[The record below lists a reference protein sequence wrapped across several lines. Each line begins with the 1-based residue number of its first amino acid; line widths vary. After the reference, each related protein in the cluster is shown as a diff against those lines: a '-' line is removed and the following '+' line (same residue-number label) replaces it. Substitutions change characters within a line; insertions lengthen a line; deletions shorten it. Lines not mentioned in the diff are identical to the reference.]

1 MNPSPFKQTYYSG
14 LIMFSIPLFLLLLI
28 GIFSFDYSR
37 KDKSYEEP
45 KKVIETK
52 IVTKIVY
59 DTVRVEKPKQKPLPK
74 VVNEPKKVDTNII
87 KDSL

>member
-1 MNPSPFKQTYYSG
+1 MNPNPFKQTYYYG
-14 LIMFSIPLFLLLLI
+14 LIMFSIPVFILLLV
-28 GIFSFDYSR
+28 GIFTFSYGR
-37 KDKSYEEP
+37 KDESYVEP
-45 KKVIETK
+45 KKVVETK

-59 DTVRVEKPKQKPLPK
+59 DTVRVEKQKQKTTPK

>member
-1 MNPSPFKQTYYSG
+1 MNPNPFKQTYYYG
-14 LIMFSIPLFLLLLI
+14 LIMFSIPVFILLLV
-28 GIFSFDYSR
+28 GIFTFSYGR
-37 KDKSYEEP
+37 KDESYVEP
-45 KKVIETK
+45 KKVVETK

-59 DTVRVEKPKQKPLPK
+59 DTVRVEKQKTTPK

>member
-1 MNPSPFKQTYYSG
+1 
-14 LIMFSIPLFLLLLI
+14 MFSIPVFILLLV
-28 GIFSFDYSR
+28 GIFTFSYGR
-37 KDKSYEEP
+37 KDESYVEP
-45 KKVIETK
+45 KKVVETK

-59 DTVRVEKPKQKPLPK
+59 DTVRVEKQKTTPK

>member
-1 MNPSPFKQTYYSG
+1 MKPSPFKQTYYFG
-14 LIMFSIPLFLLLLI
+14 LIMFSIPIFLLLLI
-28 GIFSFDYSR
+28 GIFSFDYGR
-37 KDKSYEEP
+37 KDESYEEP

>member
-1 MNPSPFKQTYYSG
+1 MNPSPFKQTYYYG
-14 LIMFSIPLFLLLLI
+14 LIMFSIPVFILLLV
-28 GIFSFDYSR
+28 GIFTFSYGR
-37 KDKSYEEP
+37 KDESYVEP
-45 KKVIETK
+45 KKVVETK

-59 DTVRVEKPKQKPLPK
+59 DTVRVEKQKTTPK